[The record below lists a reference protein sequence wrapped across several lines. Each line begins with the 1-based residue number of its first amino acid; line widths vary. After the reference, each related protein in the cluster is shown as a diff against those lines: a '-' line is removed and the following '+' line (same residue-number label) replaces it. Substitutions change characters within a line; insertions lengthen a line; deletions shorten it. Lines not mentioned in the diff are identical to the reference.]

1 VRVQSDSITYN
12 SGLWLL
18 QANNEQAHNEPNQST
33 SQTSRLMWHPN
44 QIDYLRL
51 MGCFDANQVMVEPI
65 SG

>member
-1 VRVQSDSITYN
+1 M
-12 SGLWLL
+12 WLL